1 MASDWF
7 SSQLNLYQGM
17 AERSLLI
24 VKYAQA
30 QRMEKEK
37 AAVDDKYD
45 GAAAAAIEDQINK
58 LGDEKLGV
66 SQWLSNVQNGQ
77 KRFQNVREYMLQ
89 MKATLTV
96 STPSSAAFDTYFDA
110 LNSLL
115 SNEKF
120 NKDSVISNNTNN
132 RGSWR
137 DSTEVVS
144 SSGIS
149 AEITHHYVGNDYAI
163 ELDGGSGLLV
173 SDSRTGALSGA
184 GHEIKRSDLKL
195 VSMTGDQVE
204 FQDLTDPANPVTMT
218 GTVKRG
224 GLGVLPSWLYGDL
237 SVQENR
243 DRANADLAAGFKKMA
258 RVELDFN
265 IDQAQLST
273 MDSTLTSKMQ
283 NLQKDYDRVANEEV
297 DAKLAEKKAIQSR
310 FDIYNNALALT
321 SARST
326 GYIQQ
331 MFNTALPTKQSFGD
345 ALMSANGY

>member
-17 AERSLLI
+17 SERALLI

-37 AAVDDKYD
+37 AAVDAKYD
-45 GAAAAAIEDQINK
+45 GSAAAAIEDQINK

-89 MKATLTV
+89 MKAALKV
-96 STPSSAAFDTYFDA
+96 SSPSPAAFDNYFDA
-110 LNSLL
+110 QNSLL
-115 SNEKF
+115 ANEKY
-120 NKDSVISNNTNN
+120 NKDSVISNNTNS

-137 DSTEVVS
+137 DTTEVVS
-144 SSGIS
+144 SGVMS
-149 AEITHHYVGNDYAI
+149 AEITHHYIGNDYAI
-163 ELDGGSGLLV
+163 ELDGGAGILTSN
-173 SDSRTGALSGA
+173 SRTGVLSGA
-184 GHEIKRSDLKL
+184 GREIKRADLKL

-204 FQDLTDPANPVTMT
+204 FQDMTDPANPVTLT

-237 SVQENR
+237 SVPENV

-258 RVELDFN
+258 RIELDFN

-273 MDSTLTSKMQ
+273 MSSSLTSKMQ

-310 FDIYNNALALT
+310 FDIYNNSLALT
-321 SARST
+321 SARSAD
-326 GYIQQ
+326 YIQQ

-345 ALMSANGY
+345 ALLSANGY

>member
-37 AAVDDKYD
+37 AAVDAKYN
-45 GAAAAAIEDQINK
+45 GAAASAIEDQINK

-66 SQWLSNVQNGQ
+66 SQWLSNVQSGQ
-77 KRFQNVREYMLQ
+77 KRFQSVREYMLQ
-89 MKATLTV
+89 MKAALAV

-110 LNSLL
+110 QNSLIA
-115 SNEKF
+115 NEKF
-120 NKDSVISNNTNN
+120 NKNSVISNNTNN

-137 DSTEVVS
+137 DNTEVVS

-163 ELDGGSGLLV
+163 ELDGGGLLV
-173 SDSRTGALSGA
+173 SDSRSGALSGA
-184 GHEIKRSDLKL
+184 GHEIKRADLKL

-237 SVQENR
+237 SVQENV

-258 RVELDFN
+258 RIELDFN

-273 MDSTLTSKMQ
+273 MDSSLTSKMQ
-283 NLQKDYDRVANEEV
+283 NLQKDYERVANEEV
-297 DAKLAEKKAIQSR
+297 DAKTAEKKAIQTR
-310 FDIYNNALALT
+310 FDIYNNSLALT
-321 SARST
+321 SSQST
-326 GYIQQ
+326 NYIQQ

-345 ALMSANGY
+345 ALLSANGY